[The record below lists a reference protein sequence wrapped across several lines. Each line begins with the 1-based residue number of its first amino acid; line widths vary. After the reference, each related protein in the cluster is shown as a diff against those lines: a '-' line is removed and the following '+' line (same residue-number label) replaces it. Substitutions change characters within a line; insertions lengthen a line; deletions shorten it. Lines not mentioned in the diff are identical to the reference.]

1 VTPSSPRRR
10 ALTRSVVLLGV
21 AALASTA
28 VTASA
33 SRPRVAFVNTPQRVV
48 QGSQI
53 SVTVAAP
60 AVALCSLAVRY
71 HGGSRQKGLKA
82 TRAVGGHAS
91 WTWRVGIRT
100 SAGTGR
106 MTATCGGR
114 RATRSLVVVGQLI
127 APKISVIKDGFSVRP
142 QDFGGGSDVS
152 YGVILRNRSPN
163 VDAVNVNVLV
173 NFVLPNHKLLGSQ
186 STNIALLR
194 AGSKYALGANM
205 SFPGAAPI
213 ARLEVVVQIGARQ
226 PTSRHVPA
234 VANIVI
240 EPDQFKPNWV
250 GDVAGELINT
260 DPKLTLQNA
269 QLSTVVLDRAGGVIG
284 GGNGSSFFTLPPGTR
299 AVFKLTSGFNAIPMA
314 NAATAVVSV
323 IPSWQ
328 FPPAAPK

>member
-1 VTPSSPRRR
+1 MPRRGVACDALHVTPSSPRRR

-53 SVTVAAP
+53 SVTVASP

-194 AGSKYALGANM
+194 AGSKSSCKSA
-205 SFPGAAPI
+205 PG
-213 ARLEVVVQIGARQ
+213 
-226 PTSRHVPA
+226 SR
-234 VANIVI
+234 
-240 EPDQFKPNWV
+240 
-250 GDVAGELINT
+250 
-260 DPKLTLQNA
+260 
-269 QLSTVVLDRAGGVIG
+269 
-284 GGNGSSFFTLPPGTR
+284 PPGTFR
-299 AVFKLTSGFNAIPMA
+299 RLRTSSSSRTSSSPIG
-314 NAATAVVSV
+314 SV
-323 IPSWQ
+323 TW
-328 FPPAAPK
+328 PAS